1 MVDLVY
7 RVEAIGPTED
17 RWLAIHGFDSPSI
30 LLLGAVSASL
40 LDPPGTTLG
49 EFFHDPTLT
58 VADEEPCDST
68 VDSCGE
74 LRRLA
79 LGVSIEPFEQIGAL
93 DPVFDHGSWYANFLA
108 FGYSI
113 EVETATQRVAPV
125 DCDDV
130 PDEWFPLLV
139 VWFPS
144 D

>member
-1 MVDLVY
+1 MESPVGFSDGAFCVGVWGRSRISRGSFLES
-7 RVEAIGPTED
+7 RGGPF
-17 RWLAIHGFDSPSI
+17 LA
-30 LLLGAVSASL
+30 SAQA
-40 LDPPGTTLG
+40 
-49 EFFHDPTLT
+49 F
-58 VADEEPCDST
+58 
-68 VDSCGE
+68 E
-74 LRRLA
+74 L
-79 LGVSIEPFEQIGAL
+79 IGAL